1 MSESVENRYVHSKLY
16 KLVDQVEGYYYIGS
30 TACQTLS
37 KRLMWHKQD
46 SSKPKFQKIKKY
58 VHFNS
63 VGWTNVKI
71 ILISEHKFQNKM
83 ELLREEDKLIQEN
96 RNDPKCLNVI
106 RAFMS
111 DEDKKAYYT
120 EHNKE
125 YRENHGDELRKK
137 DRERNLIRF
146 ANKEKTKCECGLL
159 YINCQLK
166 LHQNRPFHIA
176 YMKYKNGEID
186 KTKYTLCDCGA
197 ITLNRCVAVHLSSYL
212 HLKRLKQN

>member
-1 MSESVENRYVHSKLY
+1 MSESVENRYEHSKLY

-46 SSKPKFQKIKKY
+46 SSKLKFQKTKKY
-58 VHFNS
+58 AHFNS
-63 VGWTNVKI
+63 IGWCNVKI
-71 ILISEHKFQNKM
+71 ILISEHQFQNKM
-83 ELLREEDKLIQEN
+83 ELLREEDKLIQEH
-96 RNDPKCLNVI
+96 RDDPKCLNLL

-111 DEDKKAYYT
+111 DEDKKAYIA

-125 YRENHGDELRKK
+125 YRKTHAEEITKYKK
-137 DRERNLIRF
+137 DYYDVKY
-146 ANKEKTKCECGLL
+146 KEKTKCECGLL

-166 LHQNRPFHIA
+166 LHQNRPFHVN

-186 KTKYTLCDCGA
+186 QSKYTLCDCGA
-197 ITLNRCVAVHLSSYL
+197 IILNRCVAVHLSSYL
-212 HLKRLKQN
+212 HLKRLEQN